1 VVEGEAAPAGVAAQV
16 VAIGGGGV
24 GLEQVKFQHG
34 WILLFGRNL
43 HSQALYFIIFFTF
56 KVRRI
61 CMSDIAEIEAIVS
74 SKGQVTLPAA
84 MRAKLGITAGS
95 HIHFELR
102 GNELVI
108 KPELPMSAYY
118 GMLKDYDLGDIE
130 PEKEP
135 DREF

>member
-1 VVEGEAAPAGVAAQV
+1 MNV
-16 VAIGGGGV
+16 
-24 GLEQVKFQHG
+24 
-34 WILLFGRNL
+34 LLVD
-43 HSQALYFIIFFTF
+43 ALYFILFFTYLKF
-56 KVRRI
+56 RRFP
-61 CMSDIAEIEAIVS
+61 MSGIAEVEAIVS

-118 GMLKDYDLGDIE
+118 GMLKGYDLGDIE